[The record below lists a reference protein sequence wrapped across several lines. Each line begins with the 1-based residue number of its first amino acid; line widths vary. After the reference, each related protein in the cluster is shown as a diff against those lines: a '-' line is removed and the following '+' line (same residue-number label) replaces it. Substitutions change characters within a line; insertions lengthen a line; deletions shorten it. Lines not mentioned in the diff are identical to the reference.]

1 MPTIHLTR
9 GLPGSG
15 KSTYAKQWVQE
26 DPEHRV
32 RVNRDDIR
40 AMLYA
45 TTDKKLSPEQESH
58 VSAVEKS
65 IARAALQ
72 DGLHVIIDATNLN
85 PRFIRA
91 WLNMGYEVRFIDF
104 PVALDEAIARN
115 AARENPIPEQAIR
128 TMHKRFTID
137 GDLPPAP
144 VARRASIRHY
154 TQDWNLPSVVMVDI
168 DGTLAHNASGR
179 SFYDMTRV
187 GEDTLDANIAAIV
200 NAIEET
206 HRVILMSGRDE
217 TARADTVEWLA
228 KNGVRYDHL
237 FMRAAGDTR
246 RDDVVKASLFDLHV
260 RPRFNVLGVIDDRPQ
275 VCRMWRAM
283 GLTTL
288 QVGDPSFEF

>member
-1 MPTIHLTR
+1 MPIIHLTR

-15 KSTYAKQWVQE
+15 KSTYAKQWVQD
-26 DPEHRV
+26 DPQHRV

-40 AMLYA
+40 GMLYA

-72 DGLHVIIDATNLN
+72 DGLDVIIDATNLN
-85 PRFIRA
+85 ARFIGA

-104 PVALDEAIARN
+104 PVALEEAIARN

-144 VARRASIRHY
+144 VARRASIRPY
-154 TQDWNLPSVVMVDI
+154 AQDWRLTSAVIVDI
-168 DGTLAHNASGR
+168 DGTLAHNTGGR
-179 SFYDMTRV
+179 SPYDMTRV
-187 GEDTLDANIAAIV
+187 GEDTVDVNIAAIV
-200 NAIEET
+200 NAIEMT
-206 HRVILMSGRDE
+206 HCVILMSGRDE
-217 TARADTVEWLA
+217 TARAETVEWLA
-228 KNGVRYDHL
+228 NSSIRYDHL
-237 FMRAAGDTR
+237 FMRAAGDNR

-260 RPRFNVLGVIDDRPQ
+260 RPKFNVLGVIDDRPQ

-283 GLTTL
+283 GLSTL
-288 QVGDPSFEF
+288 QVGDPTNEF